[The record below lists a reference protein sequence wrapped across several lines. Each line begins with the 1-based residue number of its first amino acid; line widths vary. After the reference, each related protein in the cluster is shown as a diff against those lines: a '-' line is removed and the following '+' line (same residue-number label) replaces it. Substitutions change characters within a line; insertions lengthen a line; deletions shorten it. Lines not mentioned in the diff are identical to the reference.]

1 MKFIPES
8 QLKEQEMSGYGGTS
22 TNVIILYHFK
32 LFKKNKNKIFT

>member
-22 TNVIILYHFK
+22 TNVIFLEHFL
-32 LFKKNKNKIFT
+32 LFKNNKI